1 MARIETPRRV
11 RGTQDIFGDEQRRFA
26 TVIETFERVRRLYC
40 FQRVDLPV
48 FEATEVFARSIG
60 ETTDVVSKEMY
71 TFPDRGGDSLTL
83 RPEFTAGIARAFL
96 TEGWQQYAPLKVAT
110 SGAVFRY
117 ERPQKGRYRQF
128 HQIDAEILGA
138 PEPAA
143 DVELLVMAD
152 QLLHE
157 LGIAE
162 GVTLQLNTLG
172 DAETRDAW
180 RAGLVA
186 HFEAHRGDLSED
198 SLTRLEKN
206 PMRFLDSKDPRDR
219 PIADAAP
226 DIDAYLTA
234 DARAFFDAVT
244 AGLDA
249 AAWPLTGAD
258 ARIVEAVVP
267 PLASDRLFTAVS
279 MPNPHLVTFV
289 DAVDEAELVAVGERC
304 EAAPAWLPN
313 RANVS
318 FVEVRGGDLFVRTFE
333 RGVGLTDSCGSAM
346 AASSFAA
353 CLTGRLA
360 YGAPITVF
368 NKGGLVR
375 AVVAEDA
382 MVSLSG
388 NATWEWRGSV
398 DIDLMTEQAG
408 SLRVEGHADAEIA
421 AWAQLA
427 DAASR

>member
-1 MARIETPRRV
+1 MGAVRFDFVKCHGSGNDFPLIDARALSLSDTDWAAVGGRLADRR
-11 RGTQDIFGDEQRRFA
+11 G
-26 TVIETFERVRRLYC
+26 
-40 FQRVDLPV
+40 PV
-48 FEATEVFARSIG
+48 
-60 ETTDVVSKEMY
+60 
-71 TFPDRGGDSLTL
+71 GGDGTL
-83 RPEFTAGIARAFL
+83 LLG
-96 TEGWQQYAPLKVAT
+96 Q
-110 SGAVFRY
+110 GA
-117 ERPQKGRYRQF
+117 
-128 HQIDAEILGA
+128 
-138 PEPAA
+138 
-143 DVELLVMAD
+143 
-152 QLLHE
+152 
-157 LGIAE
+157 
-162 GVTLQLNTLG
+162 G
-172 DAETRDAW
+172 DAAFSMRMFNSDGSEAETCLNGLRCVA
-180 RAGLVA
+180 RAGL
-186 HFEAHRGDLSED
+186 EALG
-198 SLTRLEKN
+198 
-206 PMRFLDSKDPRDR
+206 
-219 PIADAAP
+219 IDAAEVSLKTSTAYVER
-226 DIDAYLTA
+226 DADVAPGVYTVRETA
-234 DARAFFDAVT
+234 GP

-249 AAWPLTGAD
+249 AAWPLTGAGP
-258 ARIVEAVVP
+258 RIVEAVVP
-267 PLASDRLFTAVS
+267 PLESNRLFTAVS

-289 DAVDEAELVAVGERC
+289 DAVDETELVAVGERC
-304 EAAPAWLPN
+304 EAAPGWLPN

-398 DIDLMTEQAG
+398 DIDLRTEQAG
-408 SLRVEGHADAEIA
+408 NLRVEGHADAEIA

>member
-1 MARIETPRRV
+1 MGAVRFDFVKCHGSGNDFPLIDARALSLSDAEWAAVARALADRRGPVGGDGLLLLGQGIGDAAFSMRMFNSDGSEAETCLNGLRCVARA
-11 RGTQDIFGDEQRRFA
+11 G
-26 TVIETFERVRRLYC
+26 
-40 FQRVDLPV
+40 
-48 FEATEVFARSIG
+48 FEA
-60 ETTDVVSKEMY
+60 
-71 TFPDRGGDSLTL
+71 L
-83 RPEFTAGIARAFL
+83 GI
-96 TEGWQQYAPLKVAT
+96 
-110 SGAVFRY
+110 
-117 ERPQKGRYRQF
+117 
-128 HQIDAEILGA
+128 D
-138 PEPAA
+138 AA
-143 DVELLVMAD
+143 DVSLKTSTAYVE
-152 QLLHE
+152 
-157 LGIAE
+157 
-162 GVTLQLNTLG
+162 
-172 DAETRDAW
+172 RDADVAPGVYTV
-180 RAGLVA
+180 RETAG
-186 HFEAHRGDLSED
+186 
-198 SLTRLEKN
+198 
-206 PMRFLDSKDPRDR
+206 P
-219 PIADAAP
+219 
-226 DIDAYLTA
+226 
-234 DARAFFDAVT
+234 

-249 AAWPLTGAD
+249 AAWPLTGAGP
-258 ARIVEAVVP
+258 RIVEAAVP
-267 PLASDRLFTAVS
+267 PLGSARLFTAVS

-375 AVVAEDA
+375 AVVAENA

-398 DIDLMTEQAG
+398 DVDLATEQAG